1 MNETVNI
8 NPSKEL
14 LPLLQETA
22 RGNQSAFEQL
32 YKSTSAKMYA
42 VAMRLMRNPESADDV
57 MQEAYVK
64 IWHNAS
70 EYLSERGAVLTWMIS
85 ILRYRAIDKLRKNKR
100 DHLHDNA
107 DNHQDQLIDEKQ
119 DLLKLM
125 QKACDEKILN
135 GCLEELAD
143 KQRQSIALAFYDGL
157 THEELS
163 QHYGAPLGT
172 VKSWVRRGLILLR
185 RCLEK

>member
-1 MNETVNI
+1 MNEASTI
-8 NPSKEL
+8 NPQVEL

-42 VAMRLMRNPESADDV
+42 VAMRLLRHPESADDV

-100 DHLHDNA
+100 DHLHD
-107 DNHQDQLIDEKQ
+107 DTDDHQDQLIDDKE
-119 DLLKLM
+119 DLLKFM
-125 QKACDEKILN
+125 QQAGDAKVLN
-135 GCLEELAD
+135 GCLEELVD
-143 KQRQSIALAFYDGL
+143 TQRQSIALAFYDGL

-185 RCLEK
+185 RCLER